1 MPPIPSFPIFLLIL
15 SLGLISSIL
24 TIIYYLKARNYKK
37 ELDDYKHHL
46 NNACATLTKPTN
58 SAPEMTTANSQ
69 SSGKGTKRKI
79 EG

>member
-1 MPPIPSFPIFLLIL
+1 MHPIPSFPNFLLIL

-37 ELDDYKHHL
+37 ELDGYKHHS

-58 SAPEMTTANSQ
+58 SAPETATAARSP
-69 SSGKGTKRKI
+69 SP
-79 EG
+79 